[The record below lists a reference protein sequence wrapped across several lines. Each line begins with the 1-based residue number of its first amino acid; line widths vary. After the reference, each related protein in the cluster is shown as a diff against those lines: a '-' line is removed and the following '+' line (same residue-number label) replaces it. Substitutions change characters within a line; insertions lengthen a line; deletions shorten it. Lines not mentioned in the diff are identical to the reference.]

1 MAEFM
6 DGILIIDK
14 PKGITSH
21 DVVSSVRRIALTR
34 KVGHA
39 GTLDPFAT
47 GVLVVGFNQGTKA
60 LTFLTGDEKEYEATL
75 RLGIETDTLDR
86 DGRVL
91 TETPCP
97 DISYEYVEKVLNSFV
112 GRQEQIPPKFSA
124 IKKDGVPFYKLA
136 RKGVDFE
143 VPAREIEIYG
153 MTLLNLALPDI
164 SFRVRCS
171 SGTYVRS
178 LARDIGIKIG
188 CGGHLEALRRVRSGR
203 FTIGMAVPLDRL
215 KEMGD
220 SWSEEAIGLRE
231 ALSLSEVEI
240 DSEKAGMIRMG
251 KTLILDETTSGG
263 MFMLT
268 YNKELV
274 AVAEAGENRKLHL
287 LRVFN
292 P

>member
-1 MAEFM
+1 M
-6 DGILIIDK
+6 DGILVIDK

-47 GVLVVGFNQGTKA
+47 GVLVAGFNQGTKA

-86 DGRVL
+86 DGRIVKEA
-91 TETPCP
+91 TCP

-153 MTLLNLALPDI
+153 MTLLSLALPDI

-215 KEMGD
+215 KEMGS
-220 SWSEEAIGLRE
+220 SWSEVAVGLRE
-231 ALSLSEVEI
+231 ALSLPEVEI

-251 KTLILDETTSGG
+251 KSLTLDETTSGG

-274 AVAEAGENRKLHL
+274 AVAEAGEDRKLHL